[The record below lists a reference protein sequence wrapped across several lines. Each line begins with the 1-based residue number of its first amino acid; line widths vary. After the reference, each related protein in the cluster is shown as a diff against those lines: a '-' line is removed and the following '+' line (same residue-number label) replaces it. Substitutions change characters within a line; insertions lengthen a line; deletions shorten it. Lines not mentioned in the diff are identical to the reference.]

1 MLDNIIAPK
10 QKDAN
15 MKDYESMYA
24 SFSWDDINSEFSWS
38 TTNKIN
44 IAHEAI
50 DRHAENPVTA
60 DKNCLVY
67 SYKERKGNITFREM
81 RTLSNKFANVL
92 RSLCIEKGDR
102 VFLFLPRCPELYI
115 ALVGCAKIGAIIVPL
130 YSDFMEEAVKER
142 MLDGSGKL
150 LVTSTRHRTR
160 VPDEEL
166 PDLEHIIVI
175 KEDEHEVTEG
185 DVLWNDAMD
194 KASGNFEIEWV
205 EKDTP
210 LFLIYTSGH
219 EGTPIGLIHP
229 HDSMR
234 GYLATSRWV
243 LDLKDTDVLW
253 TNARPGWLMSIVYSA
268 FAPWLCG
275 VTSFISRRMKTAE
288 QIYKYIEENN
298 ITVIYTIPRVY
309 SLLKEAGKET
319 AGSFHIH
326 SLRHLLSAL
335 EPLYSDVIYSVMNI
349 LGLPIY
355 DTWWTAETGMITIAN
370 FRCMPI
376 KPGYLGKP
384 VPGIK
389 ISILDSDG
397 NEVPPFTMGN
407 VAIDADWPCMAMG
420 IWKNKLEYERYVSR
434 KPWFMLEDTAFIDH
448 NNYFVYQ
455 GRSDTAII
463 TSAGRVGVAEIEST
477 LKLHPAVSD
486 TGVIRIPNRDNS
498 KRIKAFI
505 SLKSTYKP
513 TDLLKSKIISYVS
526 NNLSPDIV
534 PREIE
539 FQDKL
544 PKDSEGNILHRVLKA
559 GELGIPVKHVY

>member
-10 QKDAN
+10 QKEAN

-50 DRHAENPVTA
+50 DRHAESPVTSN
-60 DKNCLVY
+60 KNCLIY

-81 RTLSNKFANVL
+81 RGLSNKFANVL
-92 RSLCIEKGDR
+92 RSMRIKKGDR
-102 VFLFLPRCPELYI
+102 VFLFLPRSPELYI

-150 LVTSTRHRTR
+150 LITSTRHRTR

-185 DVLWNDAMD
+185 DVLWSDAMD
-194 KASGNFEIEWV
+194 KASVNFEIEWV

-288 QIYKYIEENN
+288 QIYKNIEENN
-298 ITVIYTIPRVY
+298 ITILYTVPRVY
-309 SLLKEAGKET
+309 RLLKEAGKET
-319 AGSFHIH
+319 ANSFHIL

-389 ISILDSDG
+389 ISILDSDC
-397 NEVPPFTMGN
+397 NEVSPFTMGK
-407 VAIDADWPCMAMG
+407 VAINADWPCMARG
-420 IWKNKLEYERYVSR
+420 IWKNKLAYERYVSK

-455 GRSDTAII
+455 GRADTAII
-463 TSAGRVGVAEIEST
+463 TSAGRVGIAEIEST
-477 LKLHPAVSD
+477 LKMHPAVSD
-486 TGVIRIPNRDNS
+486 AGVIRIANRDNS

-505 SLKSTYKP
+505 SLKSSYKP
-513 TDLLKSKIISYVS
+513 TELLKSKIISYVS
-526 NNLSPDIV
+526 NHLSPDIV

-539 FQDKL
+539 FQDRL
-544 PKDSEGNILHRVLKA
+544 PKDGEGNILHRVLKA
-559 GELGIPVKHVY
+559 RELGIPVKHV

>member
-1 MLDNIIAPK
+1 MLDNIIEPK

-15 MKDYESMYA
+15 MTDYESVYA

-50 DRHAENPVTA
+50 DRHAESPETA

-67 SYKERKGNITFREM
+67 SYKGREGNITFREM
-81 RTLSNKFANVL
+81 KTLSNKFANVL
-92 RSLCIEKGDR
+92 RSLCIKKGDR
-102 VFLFLPRCPELYI
+102 VFLLMPRSPELYI

-130 YSDFMEEAVKER
+130 YSDFMEEAIKER

-150 LVTSTRHRTR
+150 LITSTRHRSR
-160 VPDEEL
+160 VLVEEL

-175 KEDEHEVTEG
+175 KDDEHELTEG
-185 DVLWNDAMD
+185 DLFWNDVMD
-194 KASGNFEIEWV
+194 KASVNCEIEWV

-219 EGTPIGLIHP
+219 DGTPIGLIHP

-288 QIYKYIEENN
+288 QIYKNIEKNN

-319 AGSFHIH
+319 ARSFHIH

-335 EPLYSDVIYSVMNI
+335 EPLYSDIIYSVINI
-349 LGLPIY
+349 LDIPIH

-389 ISILDSDG
+389 ISILDSES
-397 NEVPPFTMGN
+397 NEVSPFTMGR
-407 VAIDADWPCMAMG
+407 VAINADWPCMARG
-420 IWKNKLEYERYVSR
+420 IWKNKLAYERYVSK

-455 GRSDTAII
+455 GRADNAIM
-463 TSAGRVGVAEIEST
+463 TSAGRVGIAEIESI
-477 LKLHPAVSD
+477 LKHHPAVID
-486 TGVIRIPNRDNS
+486 TGVIRIQIVIMQRG
-498 KRIKAFI
+498 
-505 SLKSTYKP
+505 LKP
-513 TDLLKSKIISYVS
+513 L
-526 NNLSPDIV
+526 
-534 PREIE
+534 
-539 FQDKL
+539 F
-544 PKDSEGNILHRVLKA
+544 H
-559 GELGIPVKHVY
+559 